1 MARGTALELNSCA
14 AVTTL
19 VGIGVAGCSWSE
31 WNLGRT
37 LQEMNPEI
45 SHSVAIVSRLV
56 NVSVKIDVINKTRLA
71 FFILGSKVFLELG
84 FLERE
89 E

>member
-1 MARGTALELNSCA
+1 MIVPFMARGKALELNGCA

-19 VGIGVAGCSWSE
+19 VGIGVAGCSWGE

-56 NVSVKIDVINKTRLA
+56 NVSVKIDVIHKK
-71 FFILGSKVFLELG
+71 LG
-84 FLERE
+84 
-89 E
+89 